1 MFKNRFI
8 SGQYKTHAVWSAESG
23 LKNKGIYCENGSAFL
38 LGDTTYTG
46 LSTSKF
52 DEKAARDVKAFG
64 RKIEVKGNR
73 GAFQMFRL
81 PGESKAEYM
90 ARYLSKAS
98 ATVYC
103 FTVMRGAKNLN
114 GKMDL
119 FLLDKKDAAEYVINS
134 RHWDFEKRP
143 GGEVLRWKCGF
154 VEDEDLLMS
163 FIH

>member
-8 SGQYKTHAVWSAESG
+8 SGKFKTHAVWCAETG
-23 LKNKGIYCENGSAFL
+23 MKNKGIYGENATAAIL
-38 LGDTTYTG
+38 HDETYEG
-46 LSTSKF
+46 WSTSKF
-52 DEKAARDVKAFG
+52 DEKTARDVKAFG
-64 RKIEVKGNR
+64 RKIEVKANR

-81 PGESKAEYM
+81 PGESKADYM
-90 ARYLSKAS
+90 ARYLAKAS

-119 FLLDKKDAAEYVINS
+119 FLLDKKDAADYVINS
-134 RHWDFEKRP
+134 KHWDFEKRP

-154 VEDEDLLMS
+154 VDDISLLMGY
-163 FIH
+163 IH